1 VFDQSNG
8 MRFDIYER
16 IHLQEH
22 VAGIEEL
29 DEIEL
34 VPRIQVVAQGDY
46 AVLRGHLLLS
56 GIYSSAG
63 EMRSNESLEHLIPV
77 EITLPM
83 NRIPR
88 LEDISIDIDNFDV
101 ELLSS
106 RSMNITGV
114 LSLRGIEMLPTQ
126 APEAPGR
133 WGDEEFYA
141 VHQADEGFQ
150 QFLQYEPVNWTQPA
164 FRQPESSDEPPQS
177 EETFSSEPQMGET
190 FSSEPIRSGDSFSY
204 EQQDDELTFDPT
216 PATAIVPES
225 NEYSI
230 TEPAFEEFNY
240 AAFTPAYE
248 TYESIREEQEEAAVE
263 QGEEESESESELK
276 EEDNEVERQ
285 PIAADLVNEDP
296 VDDEDMS
303 AFAEVPTTSR
313 DTIPDIAPP
322 EEKKEV
328 KIAFAGKNQE
338 IAEEQQPVGI
348 RSLLH
353 NSFKEQQE
361 PAETPKPSKK
371 ENTPLVSEK
380 TDSRTSGDE
389 LEWKSLFLGA
399 LSNENKFRTVRLCI
413 VQKEETLETI
423 ADRYNMSPREIM
435 LYNRLSELS
444 VSEGQVIYIPSS

>member
-1 VFDQSNG
+1 MFDQSNG

-29 DEIEL
+29 EEIEL

-56 GIYSSAG
+56 GIYSGAG

-83 NRIPR
+83 NRIQR

-114 LSLRGIEMLPTQ
+114 LSLRGIEMLPTPT
-126 APEAPGR
+126 PEVPGR
-133 WGDEEFYA
+133 WNDEEFYA
-141 VHQADEGFQ
+141 VHQAEAGFQ
-150 QFLQYEPVNWTQPA
+150 PLGQYEPVNWSQPEL
-164 FRQPESSDEPPQS
+164 RQPETFIEPQS
-177 EETFSSEPQMGET
+177 EEQFSYEQPRNGE
-190 FSSEPIRSGDSFSY
+190 SFSY
-204 EQQDDELTFDPT
+204 EQPRNDESFTNEQLADAATSFDST
-216 PATAIVPES
+216 PYSAPAFVPES
-225 NEYSI
+225 DEYSY
-230 TEPAFEEFNY
+230 TEPAFEESVF
-240 AAFTPAYE
+240 ATSTPAF
-248 TYESIREEQEEAAVE
+248 ESYDFHREEEQQAEVEEEAE
-263 QGEEESESESELK
+263 Q
-276 EEDNEVERQ
+276 Q
-285 PIAADLVNEDP
+285 QFAADP
-296 VDDEDMS
+296 VYENTEGYGDLS
-303 AFAEVPTTSR
+303 TIAEVQITSR
-313 DTIPDIAPP
+313 DTIPDVLEP

-338 IAEEQQPVGI
+338 IAEDKQQVGI

-353 NSFKEQQE
+353 NSFKEQE
-361 PAETPKPSKK
+361 AVEAPKPKK
-371 ENTPLVSEK
+371 DNTPLVSEK

-399 LSNENKFRTVRLCI
+399 LSDENKFRTVRLCI

-423 ADRYNMSPREIM
+423 AGRYNMNPREIM
-435 LYNRLSELS
+435 LYNRMSEQS